1 LKRSQILFKLIFVV
15 LVLGFSD
22 WSQAQIKIGFHAPL
36 TGPTAADGKSSE
48 IGAQI
53 AVDWINAAGGV
64 LGQKLQLIV
73 YDDQGKPEQSIPL
86 ANKMIGEDKV
96 VVAVSGGYS
105 LPTRAAAPVFQKAG
119 IPYVAAYAVHP
130 DVTKGGK
137 WVFRTVTLGPPQGAV
152 TAEFIAQE
160 FGKKRVSVITMD
172 NDFGQSIADGFKAY
186 APKFGLTVLK
196 EYTYSLRERQFGSII
211 AAVKADNPD
220 VIFASGYFFVAG
232 PLVSQIRAAGLTQPI
247 VGSQAF
253 DSVQFIAIAK
263 EAAEG
268 VFVVGALGRDGK
280 HPDLE
285 RFKTEFAKRAGH
297 EMETTA
303 AHCYGAIMLVADAIR
318 RAGSTDPAKI
328 RDALAATKD
337 FPLLTGPLR
346 YFGPTGELYQP
357 VEISVV
363 KGGTYHSYKIIDDPA
378 ILTPP
383 NQ

>member
-1 LKRSQILFKLIFVV
+1 MKRFQILIRM
-15 LVLGFSD
+15 LVAALALGFAGCV
-22 WSQAQIKIGFHAPL
+22 QAQIKIGFHAPL

-53 AVDWINAAGGV
+53 AVDWINSAGGV

-73 YDDQGKPEQSIPL
+73 YDDQGKADQSIPL
-86 ANKMIGEDKV
+86 ASKMIGEDKV
-96 VVAVSGGYS
+96 AVAVSGGYS

-119 IPYVAAYAVHP
+119 IPYFAAYAVHP
-130 DVTKGGK
+130 DISKGGN
-137 WVFRTVTLGPPQGAV
+137 WAFRGVTLGPPQGAA

-253 DSVQFIAIAK
+253 DSMQFIAIAK

-285 RFKTEFAKRAGH
+285 RFKAEFAKRAGH
-297 EMETTA
+297 EMETVA
-303 AHCYGAIMLVADAIR
+303 ANCYNAIVLVGDALK
-318 RAGSTDPAKI
+318 RAGSTDPARI
-328 RDALAATKD
+328 RDALAATKN
-337 FPLLTGPLR
+337 FPLLTGTLR
-346 YFGPTGELYQP
+346 YFGPTGELYLP
-357 VEISVV
+357 VEVSVV
-363 KGGTYHSYKIIDDPA
+363 KGGTYRSFKVIDDPT
-378 ILTPP
+378 ILTPQ